1 MKNSNDLDP
10 TSARDEIA
18 QHFVKKTVSL
28 GKYSEGKEY
37 LKVIEEHNITQ
48 TYINVDEDSK
58 VFLET
63 TTFDTKQSNIT
74 LVFVPASGL
83 GFSETEITHGCS
95 FEDIRL
101 AGLARGLQM
110 CPPDTGPTLRLEYL
124 DQVTN
129 SRANPLANILIAME
143 PVSTNTGAPFIFS
156 VYADSNEGV
165 LVLSAETIAS
175 PKLFSDAPRFA
186 FVLPE

>member
-1 MKNSNDLDP
+1 MKNLNDVDP
-10 TSARDEIA
+10 IAARDEIA
-18 QHFVKKTVSL
+18 QHFVKKNVSL

-37 LKVIEEHNITQ
+37 LKAIEEHNITQ

-58 VFLET
+58 AFLQT
-63 TTFDTKQSNIT
+63 ATFDVKQSQVT

-83 GFSETEITHGCS
+83 GFSEAEVAHGCS
-95 FEDIRL
+95 FEDVRL
-101 AGLARGLQM
+101 AGFTRGLQM
-110 CPPDTGPTLRLEYL
+110 CPPETGPTLRLEYL

-129 SRANPLANILIAME
+129 SRSNPLANILIAMD
-143 PVSTNTGAPFIFS
+143 PVSTNTGTPFIFS

-165 LVLSAETIAS
+165 LSLSAETVSS